1 MFEASSITCLMSNP
15 SPRPGRVA
23 SVAAGR
29 GNGPQRRLLVGV
41 TGAVTAFVAPF
52 AFAASFLGVEVPPP
66 LPANNVVD
74 TYWNTPVDDPYRF
87 LESTKGPE
95 VQAWMKAQ
103 ADATEAILAKLPVR
117 AELRKRITEI
127 DDAVPTVVT
136 RVVRTTS
143 GRWFFMR
150 RNAGENQFKLVRRDT
165 LTGDDVVLVDP
176 DALQKETGKPYAI
189 GGFAASPDGKR
200 VTYSISTGGTEIGS
214 LHVFDATTGK
224 DIEAPIDGIRGSGSV
239 TWLEDGSGFFYTRLR
254 PDWASAAA
262 TERFLDNLTYFHRL
276 GATTTDRAVFGP
288 GVDPEVAIPRT
299 ATGNVLPM
307 TGTALVAAVVA
318 DGVKRE
324 RSLYIAELAAM
335 LEGKARWKRVFGE
348 EKKIV
353 GMTVGGGWL
362 YLKTSADAPRYK
374 ILRMALTD
382 LDLARAETV
391 LPSGDDVIV
400 GLGAAKDALYVTQ
413 RQGPLT
419 RLLRVPHTKS
429 VQPAPV
435 ALPFAGHVNLDFTDA
450 NQDGAVFEIGNWIR
464 SSRFYAFEPAS
475 PKAVLLPFEPPGKFD
490 APEGLVAREV
500 RVKGHDGVE
509 VPASI
514 IMRADTRQ
522 DGSNPTILYG
532 YGAYGTTEDPGWS
545 PRLLAWLERGGVF
558 VIAHVRGGGVFGDAW
573 HRAGQKATKPN
584 TWKDGIAVA
593 DWLIAQK
600 YTSRDKLAVIGGSA
614 GGIFVGRAMT
624 ERPDLFAVAV
634 ISVGNTDLV
643 RSETR
648 ANGVANVPEY
658 GTVKRED
665 EFRALLEMSTY
676 ASIRDGVKYPA
687 ALFEHGVNDIRVDVW
702 MTLKTASRLSAATA
716 SGRPVLL
723 RLEYDGGHGV
733 GATRSQGQLRIADRW
748 AFLLWQFGIAKPA
761 P

>member
-1 MFEASSITCLMSNP
+1 MYPASSGSK
-15 SPRPGRVA
+15 SSARPDTHR
-23 SVAAGR
+23 GR
-29 GNGPQRRLLVGV
+29 GAILPAGDGDEARRTRPIRLAGALL
-41 TGAVTAFVAPF
+41 ALVAPL
-52 AFAASFLGVEVPPP
+52 ACAASFLGVEVPPP
-66 LPANNVVD
+66 LPAKNVVD

-87 LESTKGPE
+87 LENTRE
-95 VQAWMKAQ
+95 TAVQDWMKAQ

-117 AELRKRITEI
+117 AELRKRIAEI

-136 RVVRTTS
+136 SVVRTTS

-150 RNAGENQFKLVRRDT
+150 RNAGENQFKLVRRDS

-176 DALQKETGKPYAI
+176 DALQKATGKPHAI
-189 GGFAASPDGKR
+189 GGYSASPDGKR
-200 VTYSISTGGTEIGS
+200 VAYSISTGGTEIGS
-214 LHVFDATTGK
+214 LQVLDATTGTEV
-224 DIEAPIDGIRGSGSV
+224 EAPIDGIRGGGDV

-254 PDWASAAA
+254 KDWASVAA
-262 TERFLDNLTYFHRL
+262 TERFLDNLTYFHPL
-276 GATTTDRAVFGP
+276 ASTTPDRAVFGP
-288 GVDPEVAIPRT
+288 GVDPAVPMPRT
-299 ATGNVLPM
+299 ASGDLVPVK
-307 TGTALVAAVVA
+307 GTKLVAAVVV

-324 RSLYIAELAAM
+324 WSFYVAELAEV
-335 LEGKARWKRVFGE
+335 LDGKARWKRVFGE
-348 EKKIV
+348 EAKIV
-353 GMTVGGGWL
+353 GAAVGGGWL
-362 YLKTSADAPRYK
+362 YVKTSADAPRYK
-374 ILRMALTD
+374 VLRLPLAD
-382 LDLARAETV
+382 LDLGRAETV
-391 LPSGDDVIV
+391 IASGDDVIV
-400 GLGAAKDALYVTQ
+400 EMGAAKDALYVTQ

-419 RLLRVPHTKS
+419 RLLRVPHTAAIE
-429 VQPAPV
+429 PAPV
-435 ALPFAGHVNLDFTDA
+435 ALPFAGHVNLGFTAAD
-450 NQDGAVFEIGNWIR
+450 QEGAVFELGSWIR
-464 SSRFYAFEPAS
+464 SSKFYAFEPAS
-475 PKAVLLPFEPPGKFD
+475 SKVALLPFEPPGKFD
-490 APEGLVAREV
+490 APGGLVAREV
-500 RVKGHDGVE
+500 RVKGHDGIE

-514 IMRADTRQ
+514 VMRADTRL

-573 HRAGQKATKPN
+573 HRAGQKTTKPN

-593 DWLIAQK
+593 EWLIAQK
-600 YTSRDKLAVIGGSA
+600 YTSPGRLAVMGGSA

-624 ERPDLFAVAV
+624 ARPDLFAAAV

-658 GTVKRED
+658 GTVKQED
-665 EFRALLEMSTY
+665 EFRALLEMSPY

-733 GATRSQGQLRIADRW
+733 GGTRTQGQLRTADRW
-748 AFLLWQFGIAKPA
+748 TFLLWQFGIAKPA